1 MGGGHYSTEK
11 QEFDKNLDL
20 TRIKPYGDTM
30 NDGKVQISFTLPV
43 DDGEKAIFA
52 ALEIAKKM
60 GLENPSVVYHV
71 SLDKDFTYFVLY
83 GSFKHSINYTEIKVE
98 SITEACVRM
107 MIVNQIIS
115 LFIMSWGYM
124 RFNIF
129 PILNR
134 ISA

>member
-60 GLENPSVVYHV
+60 G
-71 SLDKDFTYFVLY
+71 
-83 GSFKHSINYTEIKVE
+83 
-98 SITEACVRM
+98 
-107 MIVNQIIS
+107 
-115 LFIMSWGYM
+115 
-124 RFNIF
+124 
-129 PILNR
+129 
-134 ISA
+134 